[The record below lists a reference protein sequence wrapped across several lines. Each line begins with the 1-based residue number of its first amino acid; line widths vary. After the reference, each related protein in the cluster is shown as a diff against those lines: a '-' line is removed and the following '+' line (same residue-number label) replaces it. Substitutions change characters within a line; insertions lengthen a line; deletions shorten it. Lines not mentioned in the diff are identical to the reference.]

1 MFSSI
6 GTSEL
11 LIIVLVVL
19 VLFGTKQLPHIIRSL
34 AKGWRDIQRTTQD
47 VKDEIQSIIDDEDEL
62 LG

>member
-11 LIIVLVVL
+11 LIIVLVIL
-19 VLFGTKQLPHIIRSL
+19 LLFGSKQLTQIVRSL
-34 AKGWRDIQRTTQD
+34 AKGWRDIQKTTQE
-47 VKDEIQSIIDDEDEL
+47 VKDEIQSIIDDENEL